1 MMFMKCSK
9 CGKPMKE
16 GDKFCP
22 SCKAKAPSRF
32 SSKVQAETKENNRKK
47 AMKQKESNR
56 QKTIVETKGLKNQ
69 YIIPA
74 FVFGLAGTIL
84 ILYPAGVQNQM
95 QWWYIASTLICGI
108 TGYVLSYKARKLNA
122 QYYQR
127 YRAYVNPGLMKAA
140 LYLSSFT
147 IFGIVLII
155 TSILP
160 AYLNM

>member
-1 MMFMKCSK
+1 M
-9 CGKPMKE
+9 
-16 GDKFCP
+16 
-22 SCKAKAPSRF
+22 
-32 SSKVQAETKENNRKK
+32 
-47 AMKQKESNR
+47 
-56 QKTIVETKGLKNQ
+56 
-69 YIIPA
+69 
-74 FVFGLAGTIL
+74 L